1 MTPAH
6 RAAIRQGVNLVTL
19 PDEVRAELAAERAAC
34 LVRDVEAKRRAA
46 ELFEIRHDRVKVHQ
60 ALSALGDLA
69 PAVRAELNRL
79 IERRK
84 Q

>member
-6 RAAIRQGVNLVTL
+6 RAAIRQGVNLATL
-19 PDEVRAELAAERAAC
+19 PADVRADLAADAC

-46 ELFEIRHDRVKVHQ
+46 ELFEIRHDRVKVQQ

>member
-6 RAAIRQGVNLVTL
+6 RAAIRQGVNLATL
-19 PDEVRAELAAERAAC
+19 PDEVRNEIAGERIMAMARATE
-34 LVRDVEAKRRAA
+34 VKRKAA
-46 ELFEIRHDRVKVHQ
+46 ELFEIRNQRMKVERELHG
-60 ALSALGDLA
+60 LGDLA